1 MSELAW
7 CGAGAA
13 VAVLLFMRSNVR
25 LLRAAEKWQATA
37 EHEMHARQAA
47 EDDAKR
53 VRRDLAATR
62 RLLVVAEHQLQ
73 ALRKV
78 SRLEPLTDTE
88 AERLWEM
95 LEQERDGEAG

>member
-25 LLRAAEKWQATA
+25 LLRAAEKWQAAA

-62 RLLVVAEHQLQ
+62 RLLVVAEQQRQ
-73 ALRKV
+73 ALRKT
-78 SRLEPLTDTE
+78 SLLQPLTDKE
-88 AERLWEM
+88 ADAIMQM
-95 LEQERDGEAG
+95 LEDEKRGES